1 MPLAA
6 ALVAACAALV
16 GGLAQADAQEASAWS
31 AFIPVFLQS
40 FPTLSVAAAAKEA
53 ILAVLIRQLF
63 NEEDQA
69 LYVQWRQAAERRAH
83 LPPDVRPRADALKN
97 RVHSLWR
104 RLLYKCVATS
114 ASRADRAARGFA
126 LRLCALL
133 SNARASARFPPLCP
147 LARVRARHAAN
158 IAGTLFLDCAR

>member
-40 FPTLSVAAAAKEA
+40 FPTLAVAAAAKEA
-53 ILAVLIRQLF
+53 ILAVLISQLF
-63 NEEDQA
+63 NEADQA

-104 RLLYKCVATS
+104 RLLYKCVA
-114 ASRADRAARGFA
+114 R
-126 LRLCALL
+126 
-133 SNARASARFPPLCP
+133 
-147 LARVRARHAAN
+147 
-158 IAGTLFLDCAR
+158 